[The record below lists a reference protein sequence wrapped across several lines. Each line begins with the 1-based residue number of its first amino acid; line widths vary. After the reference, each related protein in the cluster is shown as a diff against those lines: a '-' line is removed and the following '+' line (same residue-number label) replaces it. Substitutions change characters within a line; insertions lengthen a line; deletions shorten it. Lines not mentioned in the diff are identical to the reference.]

1 MKNVQKID
9 LGLTGYDELFM
20 NDAER
25 QENKLP
31 RIYDV
36 PISEID
42 DFPDHPFKVKVD
54 EDMDQLVQSIKERGI
69 ITPVT
74 LRPKEDGRYGKVL
87 KDTFSAIRLPSRT
100 STTEPSSK
108 NNLIPR
114 LPKPLHLRLCRN

>member
-25 QENKLP
+25 KENKLP

-42 DFPDHPFKVKVD
+42 DFPDHPFKVKID
-54 EDMDQLVQSIKERGI
+54 EDLSKE
-69 ITPVT
+69 PVCST
-74 LRPKEDGRYGKVL
+74 QPFDGAMGKRI
-87 KDTFSAIRLPSRT
+87 SPALPFGKHSGGY
-100 STTEPSSK
+100 K
-108 NNLIPR
+108 KGL
-114 LPKPLHLRLCRN
+114 